1 MFCISIFL
9 MFLFWYHNPYLRPE
23 QGHRGHV
30 PAENPSGSRGSA
42 KVGYSRGPLAYVSGP
57 ARCVVLPLCAI
68 IGKYWRTYAYLLLP
82 YSLRL
87 SSPGLEAIQ
96 VFTIFLARD
105 FSFLVCSDGKV
116 DRVLHFFIRSPPPKF
131 L

>member
-1 MFCISIFL
+1 

-82 YSLRL
+82 GESRDDERGTPRGK
-87 SSPGLEAIQ
+87 SARID
-96 VFTIFLARD
+96 FLYNGHRAVAAR
-105 FSFLVCSDGKV
+105 VCGSM
-116 DRVLHFFIRSPPPKF
+116 
-131 L
+131 